1 MKRWEY
7 KVRSIPDGT
16 LMKKLEEYGNDGWE
30 VYQITRTSDGTKYV
44 VHMKRQKGEE
54 QD

>member
-7 KVRSIPDGT
+7 RVRSIPDGV
-16 LMKKLEEYGNDGWE
+16 LMKKIQEYGNEGWE
-30 VYQITRTSDGTKYV
+30 VYQITPTPDKTKYV
-44 VHMKRQKGEE
+44 VHMKRQKGDE